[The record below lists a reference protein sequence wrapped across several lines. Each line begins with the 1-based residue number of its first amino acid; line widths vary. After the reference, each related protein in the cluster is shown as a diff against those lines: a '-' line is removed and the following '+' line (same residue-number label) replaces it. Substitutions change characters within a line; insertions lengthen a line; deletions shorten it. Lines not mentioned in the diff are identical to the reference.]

1 MSEQTSPDPGSG
13 VSQEREDGAIP
24 AFASPPVAPNAVQ
37 VVSTQ
42 WEISPVMFGFLF
54 LIGVFF
60 AYQVVG
66 SIATLAVVGFDMS
79 AKNVAPLRVMTAVA
93 QFLFLLGPA
102 LLAIRLRRW
111 KYTNAL
117 RLHAPGLAPSILVI
131 LCVVALQFV
140 MQGYMQAQDFVL
152 TNYLIPPSLQPL
164 LKKLEELIQGMYREL
179 LAMHSPGELL
189 FVWFVV
195 ALTPAICEEAVFRG
209 VAQRAFERGLR
220 QRWAMVLTAVTFAFF
235 HLYPTQFVPLTAIGL
250 FLSVIVWRGNSL
262 YLGVIGHLANNSFAV
277 LTMYFSGNADGSQDL
292 AAGPGGL
299 ASAGITLAALAALA
313 MFVALFWKLTRP
325 STFLTPSDAR

>member
-1 MSEQTSPDPGSG
+1 
-13 VSQEREDGAIP
+13 
-24 AFASPPVAPNAVQ
+24 
-37 VVSTQ
+37 
-42 WEISPVMFGFLF
+42 
-54 LIGVFF
+54 
-60 AYQVVG
+60 
-66 SIATLAVVGFDMS
+66 
-79 AKNVAPLRVMTAVA
+79 
-93 QFLFLLGPA
+93 
-102 LLAIRLRRW
+102 
-111 KYTNAL
+111 
-117 RLHAPGLAPSILVI
+117 
-131 LCVVALQFV
+131 
-140 MQGYMQAQDFVL
+140 
-152 TNYLIPPSLQPL
+152 
-164 LKKLEELIQGMYREL
+164 
-179 LAMHSPGELL
+179 LL

-277 LTMYFSGNADGSQDL
+277 LTMYFSGNSDGSQDI
-292 AAGPGGL
+292 AVGPGGL